1 MAATATRHER
11 TLGSARLREALV
23 GYAFIAVPMGIFLT
37 FFIYP
42 LVYSLYIS
50 RYDWGVFGKIET
62 LGWENYRGL
71 WHDEFFW
78 RAMKNTVLYTL
89 VVVPAEMALALTLA
103 VIVNAGLRGR
113 AFFRSAFYFPS
124 LASSAAITAIA
135 IYILSAD
142 GLLNAVIGGQ
152 RAWFGDSD
160 TALWAIAGLNVWTT
174 SGTLM
179 LFYLAALQAI
189 PTDVYEAAAMDGA
202 KTWRMFWKIT
212 FPLLEAGPL
221 LRRGRLRDRSAADV
235 RPVVHRLERL
245 RRPELLDPLRGALP
259 LPDRDRGRA
268 VRLRGDDRDR
278 AVRAHLHADAD
289 PAPAVRQGGDRLM
302 AIDVARID
310 EGGADRAIPAPHA
323 GRARASRR

>member
-23 GYAFIAVPMGIFLT
+23 GYAFIAVPMGIFLA

-42 LVYSLYIS
+42 LIYSLYIS
-50 RYDWGVFGKIET
+50 RYDWGVFGKIEP
-62 LGWENYRGL
+62 LGWENYREL
-71 WHDEFFW
+71 WHDEIFW

-89 VVVPAEMALALTLA
+89 VVVPAQMALGLGLA
-103 VIVNAGLRGR
+103 IIVNAGLRGR

-174 SGTLM
+174 SGTVM

-189 PTDVYEAAAMDGA
+189 PTDVYEAAAMDGT
-202 KTWRMFWKIT
+202 KTWRMFWRIT
-212 FPLLEAGPL
+212 FPLLKPGHFFVAVVSVIGALQMFDQSFIVSNGSGGPNYSTL
-221 LRRGRLRDRSAADV
+221 SAVLYLYRTAISDV
-235 RPVVHRLERL
+235 RFGYAAAIGVVLFVLIFSVTLIQRLLFGKAES
-245 RRPELLDPLRGALP
+245 A
-259 LPDRDRGRA
+259 
-268 VRLRGDDRDR
+268 
-278 AVRAHLHADAD
+278 
-289 PAPAVRQGGDRLM
+289 
-302 AIDVARID
+302 
-310 EGGADRAIPAPHA
+310 
-323 GRARASRR
+323 